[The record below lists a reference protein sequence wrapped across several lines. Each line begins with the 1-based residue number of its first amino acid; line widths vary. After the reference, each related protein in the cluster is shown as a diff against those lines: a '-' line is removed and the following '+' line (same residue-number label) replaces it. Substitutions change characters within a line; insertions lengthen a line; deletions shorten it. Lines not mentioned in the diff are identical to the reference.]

1 MSSQW
6 WYSAGGERKGP
17 VDFETLRGLY
27 VQGAIDGRTLAWRE
41 DMQGWEAVNDISD
54 LEPLRR
60 AVPPELPKNS
70 ARVELTS
77 LSSAGPW
84 RRFVARLI
92 DLWLFGLLVALA
104 AGYIGSRLS
113 MRFAFWL
120 QEPGTNYWFGWLLLP
135 AILFVEGLVFAAAG
149 TTPGKALLGLRVT
162 RKGGGEVGLVDY
174 LRRQVGC
181 YWYGLGTGFPLVNL
195 VAMARQRSHLI
206 SGKGATYDRAM
217 FEVRAPRLGMFRFTA
232 VACSVF
238 ALLVVNVVLVQIG
251 NAVGREQGYSVANPS
266 AWTNR
271 VTGKTIRLPEG
282 WRHEEVQNSSGEP
295 AQIFHS
301 PWPGLRVTLLV
312 SDGEHS
318 NLTVYADSWRQRVVT
333 ALVFPPGTTR
343 LGPNGLEVW
352 ESHGYSASN
361 KAQRSVSIA
370 ERDGRNWHVNIVA
383 DITMTPA
390 ATAEAVS
397 VRESLLSSL

>member
-27 VQGAIDGRTLAWRE
+27 VKGAIDGRTLAWRE
-41 DMQGWEAVNDISD
+41 DMQGWEAVNDIPD
-54 LEPLRR
+54 LEPLRL

-70 ARVELTS
+70 AKVELTS
-77 LSSAGPW
+77 LSNAGPW

-120 QEPGTNYWFGWLLLP
+120 QEPGTSYWFGWFLLP

-149 TTPGKALLGLRVT
+149 TTPGKALLGLRIT
-162 RKGGGEVGLVDY
+162 RSGGGEVGLVDY

-195 VAMARQRSHLI
+195 VAMARQRGHVI
-206 SGKGATYDRAM
+206 SGRGATYDRAM
-217 FEVRAPRLGMFRFTA
+217 FEVRAPRLGIFRFTA

-251 NAVGREQGYSVANPS
+251 NAVGREQGYSVARPS
-266 AWTNR
+266 TWTNR

-282 WRHEEVQNSSGEP
+282 WRHEEVHNSSGEP

-312 SDGEHS
+312 GDGEHS
-318 NLTVYADSWRQRVVT
+318 NLTAYADSWRQGVVA
-333 ALVFPPGTTR
+333 ALVFPPGATR
-343 LGPNGLEVW
+343 VGPNGLEVW

-370 ERDGRNWHVNIVA
+370 KRDGHNWHVNIVA